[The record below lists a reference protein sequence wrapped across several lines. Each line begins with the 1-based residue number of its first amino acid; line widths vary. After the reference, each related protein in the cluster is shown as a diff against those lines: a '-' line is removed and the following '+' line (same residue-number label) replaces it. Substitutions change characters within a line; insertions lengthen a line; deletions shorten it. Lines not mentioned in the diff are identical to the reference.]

1 MDVQPPTAI
10 KEFVLIPQHTAPAN
24 TSKELQAL
32 YQVLQDVKTMWRTEV
47 GLQSELQVSGH
58 PHVSVPV
65 SRT

>member
-24 TSKELQAL
+24 TPKELQAL

-47 GLQSELQVSGH
+47 GLQSELQV
-58 PHVSVPV
+58 
-65 SRT
+65 